1 MHMNRTRIIKILAG
15 LLAGFSMIS
24 LHAAEMTFVSFGGAL
39 QDAQRTAFLQ
49 PFASATGSK
58 VLEKS
63 WDGGIDK
70 IRVRAKIGNQDWDV
84 VQLEGEDFVLGANE
98 GLFEKIDWDSL
109 GGKDKFI
116 PQAVSEYGVGSIM
129 YSIVLGYD
137 KTRFASAPKSWADFF
152 DVKKYPGKRAL
163 RKTAKSTLEI
173 ALMADGVRPE
183 DIYKVLATAQ
193 GQSRAFRKLD
203 EIKPYIVWWE
213 SGAKPVELLQ
223 SGKVALAAAYNG
235 RIAAAQ
241 GKGEDKLGIQWGQ
254 NLFLMDWYA
263 VMKNAKNQAGAK
275 QFLSYINQAD
285 VQSRLPPLIPYGV
298 PRIDVMRSFASDA
311 HRNLPTHPDNMHA
324 ALKIDDKFWVDNGG
338 KLERVFGIYVQ
349 LYVANPPADTILAS
363 AGLAQ

>member
-203 EIKPYIVWWE
+203 EIKPYIV
-213 SGAKPVELLQ
+213 
-223 SGKVALAAAYNG
+223 
-235 RIAAAQ
+235 
-241 GKGEDKLGIQWGQ
+241 
-254 NLFLMDWYA
+254 
-263 VMKNAKNQAGAK
+263 
-275 QFLSYINQAD
+275 
-285 VQSRLPPLIPYGV
+285 
-298 PRIDVMRSFASDA
+298 
-311 HRNLPTHPDNMHA
+311 
-324 ALKIDDKFWVDNGG
+324 
-338 KLERVFGIYVQ
+338 
-349 LYVANPPADTILAS
+349 
-363 AGLAQ
+363 